1 MGPVVVIVDE
11 ADAMLGDRDQG
22 GDSGVGARVF
32 GMIAAQ
38 MGATEYRGRIVW
50 MLLTARPDLLPI
62 DLKRQGRAEVHIPL
76 FYPVSDDELR
86 TMIAV
91 LAKKAGTQVAETD
104 LPQEIANKGNLSGA
118 DIEGIVGRAYRTS
131 LLAGSRTITK
141 DALAAA
147 LASFMPS
154 TQTLEREAQE
164 LAAIIECTDIEFL
177 PPSKRERMDK
187 LGGREKLQ
195 ERLTAIKQI
204 LEER

>member
-1 MGPVVVIVDE
+1 MF
-11 ADAMLGDRDQG
+11 L
-22 GDSGVGARVF
+22 
-32 GMIAAQ
+32 
-38 MGATEYRGRIVW
+38 
-50 MLLTARPDLLPI
+50 
-62 DLKRQGRAEVHIPL
+62 
-76 FYPVSDDELR
+76 
-86 TMIAV
+86 V
-91 LAKKAGTQVAETD
+91 LAKKSGTTIDEAD
-104 LPQEIANKGNLSGA
+104 LPAEIAHKGNLSGA

-141 DALAAA
+141 EALAAA
-147 LASFMPS
+147 LEGFMPS

-204 LEER
+204 LEQR